1 MLRPAVSPGRPGLPR
16 LDSPVD
22 QPPVL
27 GQGEQMAIW
36 ALLPL
41 LAGPAWAPPVA
52 SPTVQAA
59 FSPAAAY
66 GSGHRGI
73 DLEARPGA
81 LVRAVTDATVALARP
96 VAGKPVLVLVV
107 AHPDLG
113 RLRVTY
119 EPVLPD
125 VEAGDRVLAGQSIG
139 TLARAGGHCGREPH
153 CLHLGIKQD
162 GRYLDPGPF
171 LNHGQVV
178 LKPLR

>member
-1 MLRPAVSPGRPGLPR
+1 
-16 LDSPVD
+16 
-22 QPPVL
+22 
-27 GQGEQMAIW
+27 MAIW

-41 LAGPAWAPPVA
+41 LAGPAWAQPVA
-52 SPTVQAA
+52 SAPVQSA

-66 GSGHRGI
+66 QSGHRGI
-73 DLEARPGA
+73 DLKARPGTS
-81 LVRAVTDATVALARP
+81 VRAVTDATVALARP

-107 AHPDLG
+107 DHPDLG

-125 VEAGDRVLAGQSIG
+125 VEAGDRVIAGQSIG
-139 TLARAGGHCGREPH
+139 TLATAGGHCGREPH

-162 GRYLDPGPF
+162 GRYLDPEFF